1 MRLREREKNER
12 ENRRRLA
19 GVGQQGRKRSNREN
33 NRPKCEKDREKPQ
46 SWRKVSMVPVDKTVS
61 STLIPTIFSMAQFN
75 YT

>member
-1 MRLREREKNER
+1 MRLRERGKNE
-12 ENRRRLA
+12 RRLA

-33 NRPKCEKDREKPQ
+33 NRPKCEKKDREKPQ